1 MIIRFGTETDLP
13 AIDGIYN
20 QAIEMKMATA
30 DTVPYTSQERDI
42 WFKSHTQNE
51 FPLYVAEIDGKVVGY
66 LTISSYRP
74 RRVALR
80 YAAEISYF
88 VAEGNRG
95 EGIGTALLEFGVTIA
110 KKLGYRHL
118 VAILL
123 GHNLASIGL
132 LKKFGFAQWGLLPG
146 IADFDGVQ
154 YDHLYYGLT
163 LP

>member
-1 MIIRFGTETDLP
+1 MIIRFGTESDLP
-13 AIDGIYN
+13 AIDSIYN

-30 DTVPYTSQERDI
+30 DTIPYTAKERES
-42 WFKSHTQNE
+42 WFRSHTPKE
-51 FPLYVAEIDGKVVGY
+51 FPLYVAEIEGRVVGY
-66 LTISSYRP
+66 LTLSSYRP
-74 RRVALR
+74 RRIALR

-95 EGIGTALLEFGVTIA
+95 QGIGSALLEFGVAVA
-110 KKLGYRHL
+110 KKLGYKHL
-118 VAILL
+118 IAILL

-132 LKKFGFAQWGLLPG
+132 LKKYGFAEWGLMPG

-163 LP
+163 IN